1 MNREQQLQHFRE
13 LVKLCALSEAWLH
26 QLDKVKENKMVYKH
40 SLKNAVNRA
49 EKEVERVIQDGLL
62 DLYTTDEGLYTKIRE
77 GVDYYTDTIM
87 GQTLEY
93 LAATAMAGEEE
104 ENS

>member
-1 MNREQQLQHFRE
+1 MNKEQQLQHFRE

-77 GVDYYTDTIM
+77 GVDYYTEVIM
-87 GQTLEY
+87 SQTLEY
-93 LAATAMAGEEE
+93 LAATSMAGEEE